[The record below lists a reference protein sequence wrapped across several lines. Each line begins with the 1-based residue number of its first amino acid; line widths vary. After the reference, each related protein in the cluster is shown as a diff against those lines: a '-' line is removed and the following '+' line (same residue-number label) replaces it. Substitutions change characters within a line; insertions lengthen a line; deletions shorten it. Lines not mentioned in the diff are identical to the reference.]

1 MLERSDLKMETMHGH
16 IVYKTETAAPITVRD
31 HLGASHIVLSHEIY
45 LLMGEPWTEPMSD
58 NSSGGKIQ
66 MKRLTLESK
75 ATYRFFYKIA
85 GMEGNCSSP
94 GSSPKAPTFTKDI
107 FPPQFLWVD
116 EASRPSRTKHR
127 PRPNRSQQVRGG
139 WCCCGEGV
147 CGGIVEVRLGNR
159 KAM

>member
-1 MLERSDLKMETMHGH
+1 METMHGH

-31 HLGASHIVLSHEIY
+31 DLDASHIVFSYEIY
-45 LLMGEPWTEPMSD
+45 LLMGEPWTEPMSG
-58 NSSGGKIQ
+58 NGSGGKIQ
-66 MKRLTLESK
+66 MKRFTLESK

-94 GSSPKAPTFTKDI
+94 VSSRKRRLSGKRS
-107 FPPQFLWVD
+107 FPPQYLWVD
-116 EASRPSRTKHR
+116 GASRRCRTKHLVR
-127 PRPNRSQQVRGG
+127 PHRSQQVRGE

-147 CGGIVEVRLGNR
+147 CGGIVEVRLGNG